1 MIYFRE
7 LNIQV
12 IVTCLAKIRSVFHF
26 LSAVHFMV
34 IFSSLH
40 SVAVTCR
47 LLYFAL
53 DFFVLSSRTPM
64 FSVFSVVP
72 RTCLSF
78 TALGHPFTLS
88 ELMSD
93 MSS

>member
-40 SVAVTCR
+40 SVPVTCK

-64 FSVFSVVP
+64 FSVVP

-93 MSS
+93 MPS